1 MALAKT
7 TFVLPLTTIYR
18 QRLLPAS
25 GVVTVRQGQ
34 KVAPNDTIAT
44 ANIAAEHVLLDVAR
58 GLRVAPQKV
67 DQYIDRTAG
76 EQVAEGDLIATGP
89 RGLVRRTMRAPCD
102 GKIVNIRN
110 GQILLQRAE
119 APYELKAGYAGIIS
133 DLIPDRGANVEMYGA
148 LIQCAWGNGRVE
160 FGAMH
165 NTAETPN
172 TVLKLEHVDVSLRGG
187 ILVGGHLEDVDTL
200 NALAEIPIRGLIL
213 GSILASLLPAV
224 QKLSFPV
231 VLTDGFGRLP
241 MNVPAFRL
249 LSTNSGREVSINA
262 EAADIMRGTRPEV
275 VIPLPISG
283 KPTPPS
289 MPRDL
294 APNQRVRI
302 VRAPYAAR
310 VGSILSILPDLTTFP
325 SGIRAPAAEVRL
337 DSGEHVVA
345 PLANLEVFEYK

>member
-7 TFVLPLTTIYR
+7 TYILPLTTVYR

-25 GVVTVRQGQ
+25 GAVVVRQGQ

-58 GLRVAPQKV
+58 ALRIAPKKA

-76 EQVAEGDLIATGP
+76 EHVAEGDLIASGSG
-89 RGLVRRTMRAPCD
+89 GLVRRSMRAPCD
-102 GKIVNIRN
+102 GRIVYIRN

-119 APYELKAGYAGIIS
+119 SPFELKAGYAGVIS
-133 DLIPDRGANVEMYGA
+133 DVIPDRGANVEMFGA
-148 LIQCAWGNGRVE
+148 LIQCVWGNGLVE
-160 FGAMH
+160 FGAMQ
-165 NTAETPN
+165 NTAEAPN

-187 ILVGGHLEDVDTL
+187 ILVGGHLEDVETL

-213 GSILASLLPAV
+213 GSMLSSLLPVARKV
-224 QKLSFPV
+224 PFPI

-241 MNVPAFRL
+241 MNKPAFRL

-262 EAADIMRGTRPEV
+262 ELFDIMRGTRPEL

-283 KPTPPS
+283 KPGSVPL
-289 MPRDL
+289 PRDL
-294 APNQRVRI
+294 APNQRVRY
-302 VRAPYAAR
+302 VRAPYASR
-310 VGSILSILPDLTTFP
+310 VGSILSLLPDLVTFP
-325 SGIRAPAAEVRL
+325 SGIRTQAAEVRL
-337 DSGEHVVA
+337 DSGEQILA